1 MILKNSTTIIQT
13 HILPTL
19 IHQEDGEGDEGGPQ
33 EGEDPQ
39 EVEDPQEGEDVPI
52 HQDMEDDPTFKEDED
67 KDEDDV
73 SVTIKHL
80 VYVTK
85 MMNNNIL
92 HH

>member
-1 MILKNSTTIIQT
+1 
-13 HILPTL
+13 
-19 IHQEDGEGDEGGPQ
+19 
-33 EGEDPQ
+33 
-39 EVEDPQEGEDVPI
+39 VEDPQEEEDVPI
-52 HQDMEDDPTFKEDED
+52 HQDMEDDPTFKED

-73 SVTIKHL
+73 SATIKHL